1 MSNYPDPDEYND
13 DFEEIP
19 FDYDDDGWTG
29 QDWGTDDAPV
39 GFDDR

>member
-1 MSNYPDPDEYND
+1 MSNYPDPDEFDD

-19 FDYDDDGWTG
+19 FDYDDDGWHAP
-29 QDWGTDDAPV
+29 DWGTDESPV